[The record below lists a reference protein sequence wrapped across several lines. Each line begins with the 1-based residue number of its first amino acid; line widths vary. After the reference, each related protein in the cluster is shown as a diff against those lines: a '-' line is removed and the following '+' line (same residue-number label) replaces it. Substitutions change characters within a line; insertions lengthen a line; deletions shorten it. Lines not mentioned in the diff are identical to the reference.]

1 MARYSRNDS
10 SGIELPKASIDRES
24 LREAWELF
32 GYLKPYRTRFFTALC
47 VLFVGN
53 LLGLAFPYL
62 AGTIIDQAV
71 VGASTKGQGADRQA
85 LLLMGVLALQ
95 ATCSFYHSLSF
106 ATVGQ
111 KALVDLRREVY
122 ARLITLPMSFF
133 SQRRVGELASRL
145 SSDLV
150 QIEDTL
156 IAILP
161 QFVRH
166 ATLLGGGMVLIAAT
180 SLKLTAI
187 MLASLPLLIAVSIGF
202 GRRTRR
208 LSREAQ
214 DRLAET
220 ATVVEETLQGILN
233 VKAFSNESYEVGR
246 YDQALRQFLSL
257 ALRGARLRAGFI
269 AFVVFALFGAV
280 VLVLWS
286 GARLMQQ
293 GEITFGE
300 LTRFILYTTF
310 VAGAMGQFAEIYSQF
325 QKTIGSTQRVRELL
339 RETGELEPPSMACR
353 PTVAGVSLPRLRGE
367 VRLEEVQF
375 RYPSRMDVTVLRGI
389 TLEARA
395 GEKIALVGPSGSGKS
410 TLISLLLRLYD
421 PTVGRVLIDG
431 QDARELP
438 LAGLRA
444 QMSLVPQEVLLFGGS
459 LAENIAYGRPGAS
472 ISEIEDAARR
482 ANAHD
487 FISAFPEGYST
498 TVGDRGIRL
507 SGGQRQR
514 IAIARALLKNPA
526 ILLLDEATSALDS
539 ESEQLIQA
547 ALETLMAGR
556 TSFIIAHRLATIRN
570 ADRIVVVVE
579 GRVVES
585 GTHEVLQSI
594 PDGVYRRLAALQFRA
609 TEPISNP
616 SGSIS

>member
-293 GEITFGE
+293 GKSPLANSHGLFCIRPLSPVRWGNLPKFTASSRRRSDQLSECGNCC
-300 LTRFILYTTF
+300 
-310 VAGAMGQFAEIYSQF
+310 A
-325 QKTIGSTQRVRELL
+325 KRVNSNR
-339 RETGELEPPSMACR
+339 RR
-353 PTVAGVSLPRLRGE
+353 W
-367 VRLEEVQF
+367 
-375 RYPSRMDVTVLRGI
+375 
-389 TLEARA
+389 RA
-395 GEKIALVGPSGSGKS
+395 GP
-410 TLISLLLRLYD
+410 LLLESLYLD
-421 PTVGRVLIDG
+421 YVVK
-431 QDARELP
+431 
-438 LAGLRA
+438 
-444 QMSLVPQEVLLFGGS
+444 FGWKRCNSVIHLGW
-459 LAENIAYGRPGAS
+459 
-472 ISEIEDAARR
+472 
-482 ANAHD
+482 
-487 FISAFPEGYST
+487 
-498 TVGDRGIRL
+498 
-507 SGGQRQR
+507 
-514 IAIARALLKNPA
+514 
-526 ILLLDEATSALDS
+526 
-539 ESEQLIQA
+539 
-547 ALETLMAGR
+547 M
-556 TSFIIAHRLATIRN
+556 
-570 ADRIVVVVE
+570 
-579 GRVVES
+579 
-585 GTHEVLQSI
+585 
-594 PDGVYRRLAALQFRA
+594 
-609 TEPISNP
+609 
-616 SGSIS
+616 

>member
-32 GYLKPYRTRFFTALC
+32 GYLKPYRTRFFTALG

-421 PTVGRVLIDG
+421 PTMGRVLIDG

>member
-32 GYLKPYRTRFFTALC
+32 GYLKPYRTRFFTALG

>member
-32 GYLKPYRTRFFTALC
+32 GYLKPYRTRFFTALG

-220 ATVVEETLQGILN
+220 ATVVDETLQGILN

-325 QKTIGSTQRVRELL
+325 QKTIGSTQRVRDLL

-421 PTVGRVLIDG
+421 PTMGRVLIDG

>member
-32 GYLKPYRTRFFTALC
+32 GYLKPYRTRFFTALG
-47 VLFVGN
+47 VLFIGN

-246 YDQALRQFLSL
+246 YDQAFRQFLGL

-353 PTVAGVSLPRLRGE
+353 PIVAEVSLPRLRGE

-459 LAENIAYGRPGAS
+459 LARILPM
-472 ISEIEDAARR
+472 DA
-482 ANAHD
+482 
-487 FISAFPEGYST
+487 P
-498 TVGDRGIRL
+498 
-507 SGGQRQR
+507 
-514 IAIARALLKNPA
+514 AL
-526 ILLLDEATSALDS
+526 
-539 ESEQLIQA
+539 
-547 ALETLMAGR
+547 R
-556 TSFIIAHRLATIRN
+556 
-570 ADRIVVVVE
+570 
-579 GRVVES
+579 
-585 GTHEVLQSI
+585 
-594 PDGVYRRLAALQFRA
+594 
-609 TEPISNP
+609 
-616 SGSIS
+616 

>member
-421 PTVGRVLIDG
+421 PTMGRVLIDG

>member
-32 GYLKPYRTRFFTALC
+32 GYLKPYRTRFFTALG

-339 RETGELEPPSMACR
+339 RETGELEPPSLACR

>member
-1 MARYSRNDS
+1 
-10 SGIELPKASIDRES
+10 
-24 LREAWELF
+24 
-32 GYLKPYRTRFFTALC
+32 
-47 VLFVGN
+47 
-53 LLGLAFPYL
+53 
-62 AGTIIDQAV
+62 
-71 VGASTKGQGADRQA
+71 
-85 LLLMGVLALQ
+85 
-95 ATCSFYHSLSF
+95 
-106 ATVGQ
+106 
-111 KALVDLRREVY
+111 
-122 ARLITLPMSFF
+122 MSFF

-421 PTVGRVLIDG
+421 PTMGRVLIDG

>member
-246 YDQALRQFLSL
+246 YDQALRQFLGL